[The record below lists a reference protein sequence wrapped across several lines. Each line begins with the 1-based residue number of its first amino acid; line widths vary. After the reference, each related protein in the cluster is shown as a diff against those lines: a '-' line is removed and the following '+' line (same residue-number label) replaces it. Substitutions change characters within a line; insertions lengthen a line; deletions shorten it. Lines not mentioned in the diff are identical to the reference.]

1 MSDFKVRKRKRMRQK
16 ETKVW
21 LERLREAFGGGEFW
35 PEGEMVDYGELPDFD
50 CLVIENQ
57 VRCLI
62 QGDKPFLSLRGL
74 LAYRPKTRWVT
85 VDAGAIKFVLNGA
98 DIMSAGIVDAD
109 PELKEGDWC
118 WVKEETRGAP
128 LAIGRCSVTG
138 PELIASKKG
147 KGVKS
152 VHVANDKLWLLDA

>member
-1 MSDFKVRKRKRMRQK
+1 MSEFKVRKRKRMRQK
-16 ETKVW
+16 ESKVW
-21 LERLREAFGGGEFW
+21 REKLVEAFGGGEFW
-35 PEGEMVDYGELPDFD
+35 DAGEMVDYGVLPDYD
-50 CLVIENQ
+50 VLVIQNQ

-62 QGDKPFLSLRGL
+62 QEDQPFLSLRGL
-74 LAYRPKTRWVT
+74 LAYRPKTKWVT

-109 PELKEGDWC
+109 PSLEAGDWC

-128 LAIGRCSVTG
+128 LAIGRCMVSG
-138 PELIASKKG
+138 PELVESKKG

-152 VHVANDKLWLLDA
+152 VHVANDKLWELDA